1 MIETF
6 DLVVIGSGAAAQ
18 AVASRCR
25 KAGWTV
31 AMIDKRPFGGTC
43 ALRGCDP
50 KKVLVGAAAA
60 VDAARLLSGKG
71 VRPESLAI
79 DWTELIRFKRTFTD
93 PHPEKLKASLARAG
107 ITTLQTTAR
116 FVGPAQFAVG
126 DTMLTATRA
135 IVVATGARPAELPID
150 GREQLLTGAQC

>member
-6 DLVVIGSGAAAQ
+6 DLVVIGSGTAAQ

-60 VDAARLLSGKG
+60 VDAARALAGKG
-71 VRPESLAI
+71 VRPNGIGI
-79 DWTELIRFKRTFTD
+79 DWAALMRFTRTFTG
-93 PHPEKLKASLARAG
+93 PVPETRKADLARAG
-107 ITTLQTTAR
+107 IDTFDGVAR
-116 FVGPAQFAVG
+116 
-126 DTMLTATRA
+126 
-135 IVVATGARPAELPID
+135 
-150 GREQLLTGAQC
+150 